1 MSKSNTISAQV
12 NRIPAKQGKQNPWK
26 VNQTEGFQ
34 HSGNRASKKCT
45 RCGKS
50 PMHGRNDCPAKEVE
64 YWKCF
69 VKGHYAAMCHSK
81 KTPKTGRRRG
91 CHIGC
96 HHSSRFQKE
105 RNWGEQPQSTLWNS
119 KSHGMQKSWSTAKR
133 LTLEWT
139 PEPMSQSSQEDTSL
153 KNSLLIQKT
162 NKKIFAPGKTKIYVV
177 SQFQATLTTEH
188 IKTKQ
193 TLFIV
198 GNLQEPLLGRP
209 AIEAFHLLERVNTL
223 QSQGGS
229 DQNSV
234 KNEFPKLFKG
244 FGKLKSIYKITMENH
259 AKPFSIATPRRL
271 LLPMGQK
278 VEEELKC
285 MEEED
290 VMRPIKNPTE
300 WCTPIVV
307 VPKSNG
313 KVRICIDL
321 TKLNENIRH
330 ENFRLPS
337 TD

>member
-1 MSKSNTISAQV
+1 
-12 NRIPAKQGKQNPWK
+12 
-26 VNQTEGFQ
+26 
-34 HSGNRASKKCT
+34 
-45 RCGKS
+45 
-50 PMHGRNDCPAKEVE
+50 
-64 YWKCF
+64 
-69 VKGHYAAMCHSK
+69 
-81 KTPKTGRRRG
+81 
-91 CHIGC
+91 
-96 HHSSRFQKE
+96 
-105 RNWGEQPQSTLWNS
+105 
-119 KSHGMQKSWSTAKR
+119 
-133 LTLEWT
+133 
-139 PEPMSQSSQEDTSL
+139 MSQSSQEDTSL
-153 KNSLLIQKT
+153 KNSPLIQKT

-244 FGKLKSIYKITMENH
+244 LGKLKSIYKITMENH
-259 AKPFSIATPRRL
+259 TKPFSIATPRRL
-271 LLPMGQK
+271 PLPMGQK

-290 VMRPIKNPTE
+290 VMCPIKNPTE

-321 TKLNENIRH
+321 TKLNESIQH